1 MGVSQRLRIGTYRL
15 HDGDALIEE
24 GLFYDPAILSDT
36 ELNLLRAY
44 AHERE
49 LFLRTDR
56 EFVEEI
62 FFEECHEL
70 QGTCVG
76 FNLPFDLSRLAIGH
90 GTAKGG
96 KRNVLF
102 QKAFTLKLSENEKRP
117 RLKIQHRSSRSS
129 LMEFAMVQDP
139 RRNSDRK
146 RARKIEH
153 HKGFFV
159 DVKTLAGVLL
169 AASHSLS
176 SLSKA
181 LGLSE
186 QKGEVES
193 FDAPLTKEFLDY
205 AVRDA
210 RVTWECYREL
220 IRRLDEHALPNT
232 PAYSLGSE
240 ASLGKAYLRAM
251 GIKPW
256 MVVQPD
262 FPPEIIGIIMSTYYG
277 GRSEVHIRREVR
289 EAFYCD
295 FLSMYPTVNTLM
307 GLWGFATANG
317 INYAD
322 ATQEASTILETW
334 TLEDLQNPENW
345 RKLAVI
351 VQVLPEDD
359 IFPVRAVYGDAA
371 PRHETNKAAN
381 IGLNRLTCK
390 APLWFTLADCLGTK
404 LLNGRPPKVLKAYRF
419 TPNGQ
424 QSNLKQI
431 HLAGDANTRID
442 PAKDDFFQQV
452 VTRRKKVSALKKYAE
467 TDADRE
473 HLDGLQLALKILA
486 NATSYGIFVELN
498 VQDAYT
504 ETETGTR
511 NKPKARLARYGYDET
526 RHEIISKVEEIPGE
540 FFHPLLATLITGAAR
555 LMLALS
561 ERVAA
566 DQGLDWIFCDTD
578 GIAFAKPEE
587 MSRAEFRERLE
598 IVRAWF
604 EPLNPY
610 EFGGSILQAE
620 DENFARQKDE
630 TGEKPCV
637 PLFAYAV
644 SAKRYALFNIND
656 DGSIALRKTSA
667 HGLGLYVPPF
677 HPLEDSNWQRT
688 SKSEYWHEK
697 VWERICLAAF
707 EGEDDELNFV
717 GVPGFDKPAASRYA
731 ATKPKLLEW
740 FSEYNLGQEYPDQ
753 IRPFTFMLSF
763 QLDQSAF
770 LESQNAGDLKASQF
784 VTNPRPASPFETDVV
799 SAAECALDRGTGLPV
814 PPGWL
819 RTYDGVLA
827 GYHLRDE
834 AKFSGG
840 VKIQRGVLG
849 RRHINVF
856 SIQHVGKEAHDWE
869 EQILAGVDPDPIVH
883 GRGRI
888 LDVEE
893 YVIIIKEAVDKH
905 GFRKMIALA
914 GVNDASIR
922 KIVKHGDSR
931 NGSVVKKL
939 VRAAYLVN
947 CVSAGTE

>member
-1 MGVSQRLRIGTYRL
+1 
-15 HDGDALIEE
+15 
-24 GLFYDPAILSDT
+24 
-36 ELNLLRAY
+36 
-44 AHERE
+44 
-49 LFLRTDR
+49 
-56 EFVEEI
+56 
-62 FFEECHEL
+62 
-70 QGTCVG
+70 
-76 FNLPFDLSRLAIGH
+76 
-90 GTAKGG
+90 
-96 KRNVLF
+96 
-102 QKAFTLKLSENEKRP
+102 
-117 RLKIQHRSSRSS
+117 
-129 LMEFAMVQDP
+129 MVQDP

-146 RARKIEH
+146 RGRRIEH

-169 AASHSLS
+169 AANHSLR

-205 AVRDA
+205 AVRDT

-220 IRRLDEHALPNT
+220 IRRLDEHALPNA

-289 EAFYCD
+289 EVSYCD
-295 FLSMYPTVNTLM
+295 YLSMYPTVNTLM

-322 ATQEASTILETW
+322 ATQEANTILETW

-404 LLNGRPPKVLKAYRF
+404 LLNGRPPKVLKGYRF
-419 TPNGQ
+419 TPIGQ
-424 QSNLKQI
+424 QSNLKPI
-431 HLAGDANTRID
+431 NLAGDANTRID

-452 VTRRKKVSALKKYAE
+452 VTRRKKVSALKKHAE

-473 HLDGLQLALKILA
+473 QLDGLQLALKILA

-511 NKPKARLARYGYDET
+511 NKPKARLARYGYDEI

-555 LMLALS
+555 LMLALA

-578 GIAFAKPEE
+578 GIAFAKPEG
-587 MSRAEFRERLE
+587 MSRAEFQERVE

-620 DENFARQKDE
+620 DENFARQNDE
-630 TGEKPCV
+630 TGETPRV

-656 DGSIALRKTSA
+656 DGSIDLRKTSA

-697 VWERICLAAF
+697 VWERICLAALA
-707 EGEDDELNFV
+707 GEDDELNFV

-740 FSEYNLGQEYPDQ
+740 FSKYNLGREYPDQ

-770 LESQNAGDLKASQF
+770 LESQNAGDPHASQF
-784 VTNPRPASPFETDVV
+784 VADPKPASPFETDVV
-799 SAAECALDRGTGLPV
+799 KAAGDAFDRGTGSPI
-814 PPGWL
+814 PPEWL
-819 RTYDGVLA
+819 RTYDSVLA

-834 AKFSGG
+834 AKFLGG
-840 VKIQRGVLG
+840 VKMQCGVLE
-849 RRHINVF
+849 RRHINAF
-856 SIQHVGKEAHDWE
+856 AIQQVGKEAHDWE
-869 EQILAGVDPDPIVH
+869 ELLLISEDPHPMLH
-883 GRGRI
+883 GSRTI
-888 LDVEE
+888 LDLKDCVR
-893 YVIIIKEAVDKH
+893 IIRAAIDMN
-905 GFRKMIALA
+905 GFRKMSALA
-914 GVNDASIR
+914 GVNDSTIR
-922 KIVKHGDSR
+922 KIIKSDDYSNSAAVR
-931 NGSVVKKL
+931 KL
-939 VRAAYLVN
+939 VRCAYYIESSKCKFGLLGIQLA
-947 CVSAGTE
+947 SSLSSDH